1 MKYVSLTL
9 GVLSL
14 SIAFAAATPKKND
27 AVPLYAATNF
37 FNTNNQ
43 VILPPDLAFGFEH
56 EFYDDLLILS
66 WNIQSGYFLYRNKV
80 SVFCDDN
87 EIELNLPTGKPWND
101 EVFGQVSILLKK
113 IKVRAEITGKGSDC
127 SVSYQGCSLSGY
139 CYPPQKLTL
148 RSNNIKE

>member
-1 MKYVSLTL
+1 MKYVSLML

-14 SIAFAAATPKKND
+14 SIAFATAASKKND
-27 AVPLYAATNF
+27 STQLHVATNF
-37 FNTNNQ
+37 FNTSDQ
-43 VILPPDLAFGFEH
+43 VILPPDLAFGFEN
-56 EFYDDLLILS
+56 EFYDDHLILS

-80 SVFCDDN
+80 SLFCGDN
-87 EIELNLPTGKPWND
+87 EIRLNLPTGTPWND
-101 EVFGQVSILLKK
+101 EVFGQVSILLEK

>member
-9 GVLSL
+9 GVLSF
-14 SIAFAAATPKKND
+14 SIAFAAAIPKKND
-27 AVPLYAATNF
+27 AVPLNVATNF
-37 FNTNNQ
+37 FNTNDQ
-43 VILPPDLAFGFEH
+43 VVLPPDLAFGFEH

-80 SVFCDDN
+80 SVFCGDN

-101 EVFGQVSILLKK
+101 EVFGQVSILLEK

-148 RSNNIKE
+148 RSMNIKE

>member
-9 GVLSL
+9 GVLSF
-14 SIAFAAATPKKND
+14 SIAFAAAIPKKND
-27 AVPLYAATNF
+27 AVPLNVATNF
-37 FNTNNQ
+37 FNPNDQ

-56 EFYDDLLILS
+56 ESYDDLLILS

-80 SVFCDDN
+80 SVFCGDN
-87 EIELNLPTGKPWND
+87 EIQLNLPAGKPWND
-101 EVFGQVSILLKK
+101 EVFGQVSILLEK

-139 CYPPQKLTL
+139 CYPPQTLTL

>member
-1 MKYVSLTL
+1 MKYVSSTL

-27 AVPLYAATNF
+27 AVPLNVATNF
-37 FNTNNQ
+37 FNTNDQ
-43 VILPPDLAFGFEH
+43 VVLPPDLAFGFEH

-80 SVFCDDN
+80 SLFCGDN
-87 EIELNLPTGKPWND
+87 EIRLNLPTGTPWND
-101 EVFGQVSILLKK
+101 EVFGQVSILLEK

>member
-37 FNTNNQ
+37 FNTNDQ

-66 WNIQSGYFLYRNKV
+66 WDIQSGYFLYRNKV
-80 SVFCDDN
+80 SVFCGDN

-101 EVFGQVSILLKK
+101 EAFGQVSILLEK
-113 IKVRAEITGKGSDC
+113 IKVRAEITGKGSEC

-139 CYPPQKLTL
+139 CYPPQHMTL
-148 RSNNIKE
+148 RSMKIKE

>member
-9 GVLSL
+9 GVLSF
-14 SIAFAAATPKKND
+14 SIALAAAIPKEND
-27 AVPLYAATNF
+27 AVPLNVATDF
-37 FNTNNQ
+37 FNPNDQ

-80 SVFCDDN
+80 SLSCGDN
-87 EIELNLPTGKPWND
+87 KIGLNLPTGTPWND
-101 EVFGQVSILLKK
+101 EVFGQVSILLEK

-139 CYPPQKLTL
+139 CYPPQKLIL

>member
-14 SIAFAAATPKKND
+14 SIVVAVATPKKND
-27 AVPLYAATNF
+27 AVPLNVATNF
-37 FNTNNQ
+37 FNTNDQ

-56 EFYDDLLILS
+56 EFHDDLLILS

-80 SVFCDDN
+80 SVFCGDN

-101 EVFGQVSILLKK
+101 EVFGQVSILLEK

-127 SVSYQGCSLSGY
+127 SVSYQGCSLS
-139 CYPPQKLTL
+139 
-148 RSNNIKE
+148 

>member
-14 SIAFAAATPKKND
+14 STAFAAATPKKND
-27 AVPLYAATNF
+27 AVPLNVATNF
-37 FNTNNQ
+37 FNTNDQ
-43 VILPPDLAFGFEH
+43 VVLPPDLAFGFEH
-56 EFYDDLLILS
+56 EFHDDLLILS

-80 SVFCDDN
+80 SVFCGDN

-101 EVFGQVSILLKK
+101 EVFGQVSILLEN

>member
-14 SIAFAAATPKKND
+14 SIAFAAVTPKKND
-27 AVPLYAATNF
+27 AVPLNVATSF
-37 FNTNNQ
+37 FNTNDQ
-43 VILPPDLAFGFEH
+43 VVLPPDLAFGFEH

-101 EVFGQVSILLKK
+101 EVFGQVSILLEN

-148 RSNNIKE
+148 RSNNLKE

>member
-14 SIAFAAATPKKND
+14 SIAFATAASKKND
-27 AVPLYAATNF
+27 SNQLHVATNF
-37 FNTNNQ
+37 FNTSDQ

-56 EFYDDLLILS
+56 EFNDDLLILS

-80 SVFCDDN
+80 SVFCGDN

-101 EVFGQVSILLKK
+101 EAFGQVSILLEK
-113 IKVRAEITGKGSDC
+113 IKVRAEITKKGSDC
-127 SVSYQGCSLSGY
+127 NVSYQGCSLSGY

>member
-27 AVPLYAATNF
+27 AVPLNVAINF
-37 FNTNNQ
+37 FNTNDQ
-43 VILPPDLAFGFEH
+43 VVLPPDLAFGFEH
-56 EFYDDLLILS
+56 EFYEDLLILS

-80 SVFCDDN
+80 SVFCGDN

-101 EVFGQVSILLKK
+101 EVFGQVSILLEK
-113 IKVRAEITGKGSDC
+113 IRVRADITGKGSDC

-148 RSNNIKE
+148 R

>member
-1 MKYVSLTL
+1 MKYVILTL
-9 GVLSL
+9 GGLSL

-27 AVPLYAATNF
+27 AVPPYAATNF
-37 FNTNNQ
+37 FNTNDQ

-80 SVFCDDN
+80 SVFCGDN

-101 EVFGQVSILLKK
+101 EVFGQVSILLEN

>member
-9 GVLSL
+9 AVLFL

-27 AVPLYAATNF
+27 AVPLNVATNF
-37 FNTNNQ
+37 FYTNDQ
-43 VILPPDLAFGFEH
+43 VVLPPDLAFGFEH
-56 EFYDDLLILS
+56 EFYEDLLILS

-80 SVFCDDN
+80 SVFCGDN

-101 EVFGQVSILLKK
+101 EVFGQVSILLEK
-113 IKVRAEITGKGSDC
+113 IKVRADITGKGSDC

-148 RSNNIKE
+148 RLNNIKE

>member
-27 AVPLYAATNF
+27 AVPLYAETNF
-37 FNTNNQ
+37 FNTNDQ

-80 SVFCDDN
+80 SVFCGDN

-101 EVFGQVSILLKK
+101 EVFGQVSILLEKF
-113 IKVRAEITGKGSDC
+113 KVRAEITRKGSDC

>member
-9 GVLSL
+9 GVLYL

-27 AVPLYAATNF
+27 AVPRNVATNF
-37 FNTNNQ
+37 FNTNDQ
-43 VILPPDLAFGFEH
+43 VVLPPDLAFGFEH

-80 SVFCDDN
+80 SVFCGDN

-101 EVFGQVSILLKK
+101 EVFGQVSILLEK

-148 RSNNIKE
+148 RSNKINE

>member
-1 MKYVSLTL
+1 MKYVSSTL

-37 FNTNNQ
+37 FNTNEQ

-80 SVFCDDN
+80 SVFCGDN

-101 EVFGQVSILLKK
+101 EVFGQVSILLEN

>member
-14 SIAFAAATPKKND
+14 SIALAAATPKKND
-27 AVPLYAATNF
+27 AVPLNVATNF
-37 FNTNNQ
+37 FNTNDQ

-80 SVFCDDN
+80 SVFCGDN

-139 CYPPQKLTL
+139 CYSPQKLAL
-148 RSNNIKE
+148 RLNNIKE

>member
-27 AVPLYAATNF
+27 AAQLYATTNF
-37 FNTNNQ
+37 FNTNDQ
-43 VILPPDLAFGFEH
+43 GILPPDLAFGFEH

-80 SVFCDDN
+80 STFCGDN

-101 EVFGQVSILLKK
+101 EVFGQVSILLEK

-139 CYPPQKLTL
+139 CYPPQTLTL

>member
-1 MKYVSLTL
+1 ML

-14 SIAFAAATPKKND
+14 SIVFASAAQKND
-27 AVPLYAATNF
+27 PVSPNVATNF
-37 FNTNNQ
+37 FITNDQ

-80 SVFCDDN
+80 SVFCGNN
-87 EIELNLPTGKPWND
+87 EIELNLPAGKPWKD

-113 IKVRAEITGKGSDC
+113 IEVEAEITGKGSDC

>member
-9 GVLSL
+9 GVLYL

-27 AVPLYAATNF
+27 GVPRNVATYF
-37 FNTNNQ
+37 FNTNDQ
-43 VILPPDLAFGFEH
+43 VVLPPDLAFGFEH

-80 SVFCDDN
+80 SVFCGDN

-101 EVFGQVSILLKK
+101 EVFGQVSILLEK

>member
-27 AVPLYAATNF
+27 PVPLNVATNF
-37 FNTNNQ
+37 FNTNDQ

-56 EFYDDLLILS
+56 EFYDDLLLLS

-80 SVFCDDN
+80 SVYCGDN

-101 EVFGQVSILLKK
+101 EVFGQVSILLEK

-139 CYPPQKLTL
+139 CYSPQKLAL
-148 RSNNIKE
+148 RLNNIKE

>member
-27 AVPLYAATNF
+27 AVPPYAAINF
-37 FNTNNQ
+37 FNTNDQ

-80 SVFCDDN
+80 SVFCGDD

-101 EVFGQVSILLKK
+101 EAFGQVSILLEN

>member
-9 GVLSL
+9 GVLSF
-14 SIAFAAATPKKND
+14 SIALAAAIPKEND
-27 AVPLYAATNF
+27 AVPLNVATDF
-37 FNTNNQ
+37 FNPNDQ

-80 SVFCDDN
+80 SVFCGDN
-87 EIELNLPTGKPWND
+87 EIQLNLPAGKPWSD
-101 EVFGQVSILLKK
+101 EVFGQVSILLEK

>member
-14 SIAFAAATPKKND
+14 SVAFAAATPKKND

-37 FNTNNQ
+37 FNTNEQ

-80 SVFCDDN
+80 SVFCGEN

-101 EVFGQVSILLKK
+101 EVFGQVSILLEK
-113 IKVRAEITGKGSDC
+113 IKVRAGITGKGSDC

>member
-14 SIAFAAATPKKND
+14 SIAFAAATPKKSD
-27 AVPLYAATNF
+27 AVPLNVATNF
-37 FNTNNQ
+37 FNTNDQ
-43 VILPPDLAFGFEH
+43 FVLPPDLAFGFEH

-80 SVFCDDN
+80 SVFCGDN

-101 EVFGQVSILLKK
+101 EVFGQVSILLEK

-139 CYPPQKLTL
+139 CYPPQTLTL
-148 RSNNIKE
+148 RSMNIKE

>member
-14 SIAFAAATPKKND
+14 SIAFAAATPKKSD
-27 AVPLYAATNF
+27 AVPLNVATNF
-37 FNTNNQ
+37 FNKNDQ

-80 SVFCDDN
+80 SVFCGDN

-101 EVFGQVSILLKK
+101 EVFGQVSILLEK

-139 CYPPQKLTL
+139 CYSPQKLAL
-148 RSNNIKE
+148 RLNNIKE

>member
-9 GVLSL
+9 GVLSF
-14 SIAFAAATPKKND
+14 SIAFAAAIPKKND
-27 AVPLYAATNF
+27 AVPLNVATNF
-37 FNTNNQ
+37 FNTNDQ
-43 VILPPDLAFGFEH
+43 VVLPPDLAFGFEH

-80 SVFCDDN
+80 SVFCGDN

-101 EVFGQVSILLKK
+101 EVFGQVSILLEK
-113 IKVRAEITGKGSDC
+113 IKVRAEITGKGFDC

-148 RSNNIKE
+148 RSNNINE

>member
-1 MKYVSLTL
+1 MKYVSSTL

-27 AVPLYAATNF
+27 AVPLNVATNF
-37 FNTNNQ
+37 FNTNDQ
-43 VILPPDLAFGFEH
+43 VVLPPDLAFGFEH

-80 SVFCDDN
+80 SVFCGDN
-87 EIELNLPTGKPWND
+87 EIRLNLPTGTPWND
-101 EVFGQVSILLKK
+101 EVFGQVSILLEK